1 MPQIQFPFF
10 PEGVTHITSLLAFAR
25 RDGQVTYFNGSMPVF
40 FHAQT
45 DLASF
50 RMITAQFV
58 VSGHATQAQ
67 IARAFGV
74 AKISVKRA
82 VKLYRE
88 HGPKGFYA
96 PRNTRG
102 AAVITA
108 AVLDQAQRLL
118 DEGLHTPEVADR
130 LGIKRDTLSKAVRAG
145 RLHARA
151 RNPGSAALRITS
163 KSERTSRDSVAPMGM
178 GASNIEARV
187 AASVGAL
194 DAVTPEFVPALDVP
208 YGGVLFALP
217 ALLALGLIDST
228 QGFLELPKG
237 YYGLDSL
244 LVLLALMA
252 LARLKSME
260 QLRYCAPGE
269 WGKLLGLDRVPEVR
283 TLRAKIRLLAQEGQ
297 PEQWSAALSQR
308 WMQAAPEQAGTLY
321 VDGHVRVYN
330 GDQTELP
337 RHYVARQ
344 RLCLR
349 ASTDYWVNAMDG
361 QPFFVVNQAVDPG
374 LIHVIEQDIVP
385 RLEREVPGQPDPA
398 LLAAQP
404 RLHRF
409 TLVFDREGYS
419 PQFLGRMKARRIAC
433 LSYHKFPGADWAQE
447 EFSEHPVSL
456 SSGELVSMRLA
467 ERGSCLTNGLWVREI
482 RKLTDSGHQ
491 TAILATDYRSDLVP
505 VAAALFARWAQENFF
520 KYAREH
526 FGLDRLIDYRTQEI
540 SEPIRVV
547 NPAYRTLDAQLRSAT
562 SKLNRLLAQ
571 FGALN
576 IEQGIEPEHIEPI
589 VRKKAALQ
597 EHIEQLQAEM
607 QTLKN
612 TRKATAHHIPFKE
625 LPELQRF
632 RQLSTHSK
640 HLIDTIKMIAYRAET
655 AMANVLCQNLSHPD
669 ETRSLLRALY
679 ATEADLLPDYNT
691 RTLTVRLHHM
701 ANGYSNEAIR
711 KLCDEL
717 NATETLFPRTDLRLV
732 LKLGA

>member
-40 FHAQT
+40 FHDEA

-67 IARAFGV
+67 IVRAFGV

-82 VKLYRE
+82 VKRYRE

-102 AAVITA
+102 AAVLTA
-108 AVLDQAQRLL
+108 AVLEQAQRLY
-118 DEGLHTPEVADR
+118 DEGLHTAQVADR
-130 LGIKRDTLSKAVRAG
+130 LGIKHDTLSKAVRAG
-145 RLHARA
+145 RLHVRA
-151 RNPGSAALRITS
+151 RNRDSAALLITS
-163 KSERTSRDSVAPMGM
+163 KSERTRCDSGAPMGM
-178 GASNIEARV
+178 GAANTAARV

-228 QGFLELPKG
+228 AGFLELPKG
-237 YYGLDSL
+237 YYGLDSV
-244 LVLLALMA
+244 LVLLAFMA

-283 TLRAKIRLLAQEGQ
+283 TLRAKIRLLADAGQ
-297 PEQWSAALSQR
+297 AEHWNAALSQR

-349 ASTDYWVNAMDG
+349 ATTDYWVNAMDG

-374 LIHVIEQDIVP
+374 LIQVLEQDIVP
-385 RLEREVPGQPDPA
+385 RLEREVPGQPSA
-398 LLAAQP
+398 ETLEAQP

-419 PQFLGRMKARRIAC
+419 PPLLARLKARRIAC

-447 EFSEHPVSL
+447 EFSEHPVKL
-456 SSGELVSMRLA
+456 SSGESVTMRLA
-467 ERGSCLTNGLWVREI
+467 ERGTCLTNGLWVREI

-491 TAILATDYRSDLVP
+491 TAILSTDYRSDLVP
-505 VAAALFARWAQENFF
+505 VAAAMFARWAQENFF

-540 SEPIRVV
+540 SDPIRAV
-547 NPAYRTLDAQLRSAT
+547 NPAWRTLDGQVRSAT
-562 SKLNRLLAQ
+562 GKLARLLAQ

-576 IEQGIEPEHIEPI
+576 IDQGIEPEHIEPL
-589 VRKKAALQ
+589 VCKKAAVQ
-597 EHIEQLQAEM
+597 EQIEQLQSEVK
-607 QTLKN
+607 TLKD
-612 TRKATAHHIPFKE
+612 TRKATAHHIPFKD
-625 LPELQRF
+625 LPESARF

-655 AMANVLCQNLSHPD
+655 AMANVLCEGLSHRD

-679 ATEADLLPDYNT
+679 ATEADLLPDYT
-691 RTLTVRLHHM
+691 AGTLTVRLHHM

-717 NATETLFPRTDLRLV
+717 NATETLFPRTNLRLV